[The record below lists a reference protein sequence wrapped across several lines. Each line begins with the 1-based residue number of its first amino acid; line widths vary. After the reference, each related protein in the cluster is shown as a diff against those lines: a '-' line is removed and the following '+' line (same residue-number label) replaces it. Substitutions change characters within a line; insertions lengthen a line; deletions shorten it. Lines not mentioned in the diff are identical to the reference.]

1 MSGRIVLIPI
11 LGHEP
16 SEIPPGLRIG
26 CFYVFSAV
34 TISQTRQD
42 GLGGRYRDSGGRGL
56 DLEIC
61 RIQVLVVVVDCVN
74 VNLIPFGV
82 CLEFELRDAAL
93 SSEGEYA
100 DFSGVQRHVEFG
112 FFTRLIED
120 F

>member
-16 SEIPPGLRIG
+16 CEIPSGLRIG
-26 CFYVFSAV
+26 CFYVLTAV
-34 TISQTRQD
+34 IISQTRQD
-42 GLGGRYRDSGGRGL
+42 GLGGRYRDRGGRGL

-74 VNLIPFGV
+74 VNLITFGV
-82 CLEFELRDAAL
+82 CLELELRDAAL

-100 DFSGVQRHVEFG
+100 DISGVQRHVEFG